1 LEGKYIYIY
10 ITSTDARNMQ
20 AEIKN
25 KIAYQI
31 GTLKSFEI
39 HGGSPAD
46 YKETLANLR
55 DVIVNS
61 ISKEEDFS
69 IYPKLVR
76 SLIDVT
82 SAISF
87 IDTLRMGKDS
97 DEIIKEGKFIQTLAS
112 RLLNETGMIILDI
125 ITK

>member
-1 LEGKYIYIY
+1 
-10 ITSTDARNMQ
+10 MQ
-20 AEIKN
+20 IEIKN
-25 KIAYQI
+25 RMARHI

-46 YKETLANLR
+46 YKETLASLR
-55 DVIVNS
+55 DAVVIG
-61 ISKEEDFS
+61 ISKEEDSS
-69 IYPKLVR
+69 IVQKLIR
-76 SLIDVT
+76 SLTPVT

-87 IDTLRMGKDS
+87 IDNIRMGKDS

-112 RLLNETGMIILDI
+112 RLLNDSDMIILDI

>member
-1 LEGKYIYIY
+1 
-10 ITSTDARNMQ
+10 MQ

-25 KIAYQI
+25 KIALQV

-46 YKETLANLR
+46 YKETLASLR
-55 DVIVNS
+55 DTIVIS
-61 ISKEEDFS
+61 ISKEKDS
-69 IYPKLVR
+69 NIYQRLVR
-76 SLIDVT
+76 SLTAVI
-82 SAISF
+82 SAISL
-87 IDTLRMGKDS
+87 IDNIRMGKDS

-112 RLLNETGMIILDI
+112 RLLNDSDIIILDI